1 MHVQLSDWLFA
12 HVSAIKSRQ
21 SGQAG
26 EVDAKGGGGS
36 RGSEQWGGRA
46 YFFNRRPV
54 KRLTTGTEGTQLWTM
69 KFDNDDDYDDDVVA
83 CCCKLNR
90 FCSTE
95 RPRDLRL
102 SLQHCSF
109 PLSRPSPPAA
119 SPSVSGCVARGLAVL
134 PDSLSGWVCG
144 SGFVVYH
151 NTSLPMWLAYDLQL
165 PEPATKLGSRTWI
178 HRGADTLVLAYSEYE
193 EMEWII

>member
-1 MHVQLSDWLFA
+1 MHVQLSGWLFA

-109 PLSRPSPPAA
+109 PQSRLRLPLLLRVRLCCPRLSRPARQPFWLSLWLRLCG
-119 SPSVSGCVARGLAVL
+119 VS
-134 PDSLSGWVCG
+134 
-144 SGFVVYH
+144 
-151 NTSLPMWLAYDLQL
+151 
-165 PEPATKLGSRTWI
+165 
-178 HRGADTLVLAYSEYE
+178 
-193 EMEWII
+193 